1 MSYVLGLRCRE
12 CGREY
17 PKDVLYVCEY
27 CFGSLEVVYDYAKIK
42 KVLTKE
48 KIASRPKNL
57 WRYRELL
64 PIDKEPITGF
74 FSGFTPLIR
83 ANNLGKYLGIKELY
97 IKDDSVSHPTLSF
110 KDRVVAVALSK
121 AKEFGFNTVAC
132 ASTGNLANSVSAQS
146 AFCGLRSFI
155 FIPADLEMAKIVS
168 TLVYGAQVVAVEG
181 NYDEVNRLCT
191 EIASRYKWAFVNINI
206 RPYYSEGSKTFGFEI
221 VEQLGW
227 KLPQH
232 IVVPVAGGSLIS
244 KIWKAFQELYKL
256 GFVEKPRTKI
266 YAAQAQGCSPV
277 VTAIKENSEIIK
289 PVKPKT
295 IAKSLAIGN
304 PADGYYAYS
313 TVKESGGWGEEASD
327 EEIVEAIE
335 LLAKTEG
342 IFTET
347 AGGVTLAVTKKLI
360 EQKIIPKDES
370 VVISITGNG
379 LKTQDAVIPK
389 LKKPWR
395 IKPNLESFTE
405 ALKTYQG

>member
-17 PKDVLYVCEY
+17 PKDVLFVCEY
-27 CFGSLEVVYDYAKIK
+27 CFGSLEVVYDYSKIK
-42 KVLTKE
+42 NVLTKE
-48 KIASRPKNL
+48 KISMRPKNI
-57 WRYRELL
+57 WRYHELL
-64 PIDKEPITGF
+64 PIDKEPIAGL

-83 ANNLGKYLGIKELY
+83 AKNLGDYLGVKELY
-97 IKDDSVSHPTLSF
+97 IKDDSVCHPTLSF

-146 AFCGLRSFI
+146 ALCGFRSFI
-155 FIPADLEMAKIVS
+155 FVPADLEIAKIVS
-168 TLVYGAQVVAVEG
+168 TLIYGAQLIAVEG
-181 NYDEVNRLCT
+181 NYDEVNRLCA
-191 EIASRYKWAFVNINI
+191 EIASKYRWAFVNINI
-206 RPYYSEGSKTFGFEI
+206 RPYYAEGSKTFGFEI
-221 VEQLGW
+221 AEQLGW

-232 IVVPVAGGSLIS
+232 IIVPVAGGSLIS

-256 GFVEKPRTKI
+256 GFVEKPKTKV
-266 YAAQAQGCSPV
+266 YAAQAEGCAPV
-277 VTAIKENSEIIK
+277 VNAIKENSEIIK

-304 PADGYYAYS
+304 PADGYYAFS
-313 TVKESGGWGEEASD
+313 TVKESGGWGESATD

-335 LLAKTEG
+335 ILANTEG

-360 EQKIIPKDES
+360 EKKVIPKDELI
-370 VVISITGNG
+370 VVSITGNG

-389 LKKPWR
+389 LQKPWR
-395 IKPNLESFTE
+395 IKPTLDSFVET
-405 ALKTYQG
+405 LKEHKG